1 MKKSDLILIGALVII
16 VLVALFSTKGTY
28 SMDIEFPVTLH
39 GEAGMH
45 KISYSEY
52 EDLVKTNEPFIIII
66 ERTGCGY
73 CQMYMPIVEEVVNE
87 KHISIYYI
95 DTDDLSSE
103 EMQKLESE
111 NKYFKKNPKW
121 GTPTTLFMQGD
132 YIIDSIGGY
141 VEKDSFL
148 SFIEDRV
155 VYGE

>member
-1 MKKSDLILIGALVII
+1 MKKSDFIIIGALVII
-16 VLVALFSTKGTY
+16 VLVAIFSTKGTY
-28 SMDIEFPVTLH
+28 SVDVEFPVTLH
-39 GEAGMH
+39 GESGMH

-52 EDLVKTNEPFIIII
+52 EDLVKTDEPFIIII

-103 EMQKLESE
+103 EFQKLESE

-121 GTPTTLFMQGD
+121 GTPTTLFMKGD

-141 VEKDSFL
+141 VEKDSFV